1 MSLFRCE
8 ELYGEIEMRKKRVIF
23 FIIMIILLFG
33 ILAFRMVDLQM
44 FKGKLMEEYAEALG
58 SQSSRLCAVRGEIL
72 DRNSKLLVTN
82 ESTFYL
88 TVDESADERT
98 VNILSKILNKPIT
111 KDDNKLCQ
119 PFIFA
124 QNITK
129 EQAVILSEHNLQ
141 GVSISDGYKRK
152 TDGVRISHIAGTV
165 GNITEEEYAEKRTLG
180 YKINDITGKSG
191 IERFAEDYL
200 RGKDGEKITDSSGK
214 TTEFPAKDG
223 CFVELCIDK
232 ELQKKCED
240 ELSAAVDEV
249 NRSRNVCGGG
259 GAVVIDVKNG
269 DVLAMSSYPDYDI
282 STYAQDYDSLIS
294 DERNPVLNRCI
305 SGRYE
310 PGSVYKPVVALAALS
325 QGVISK
331 DEKILD
337 RGIYTFYAPSYM
349 PACHIW
355 TSKNETHGNVN
366 VSEALSKSC
375 NYYFYEVGRRL
386 GISKIAEYGEKFCLN
401 SKCGIELSGEEEG
414 IIASP
419 KTKENWVSGDTLQ
432 AAIGQSVNMFTPLS
446 LARYT
451 AAIAN
456 GGYVYKPHIVKRI
469 AQYDG
474 KTEYERKTELQSKVD
489 VSPEF
494 FDAVKEGM
502 RLCCTTGTAKQAFSG
517 KGYSAGGKTGTAQV
531 PNGPENGLFIGFA
544 PYDNP
549 EIAVCVVIEH
559 GSGEYTALA
568 ASEIMSEWIV
578 NRGNR

>member
-72 DRNSKLLVTN
+72 DRNSKVLVTN

-200 RGKDGEKITDSSGK
+200 RGKDGEKITDLSGK
-214 TTEFPAKDG
+214 TTEIPAKDG

-249 NRSRNVCGGG
+249 NRNMNVCGGG

-325 QGVISK
+325 EGVISK

-337 RGIYTFYAPSYM
+337 RGIYTFYAPS
-349 PACHIW
+349 
-355 TSKNETHGNVN
+355 
-366 VSEALSKSC
+366 
-375 NYYFYEVGRRL
+375 
-386 GISKIAEYGEKFCLN
+386 
-401 SKCGIELSGEEEG
+401 
-414 IIASP
+414 
-419 KTKENWVSGDTLQ
+419 
-432 AAIGQSVNMFTPLS
+432 
-446 LARYT
+446 
-451 AAIAN
+451 
-456 GGYVYKPHIVKRI
+456 
-469 AQYDG
+469 
-474 KTEYERKTELQSKVD
+474 
-489 VSPEF
+489 
-494 FDAVKEGM
+494 
-502 RLCCTTGTAKQAFSG
+502 
-517 KGYSAGGKTGTAQV
+517 
-531 PNGPENGLFIGFA
+531 
-544 PYDNP
+544 
-549 EIAVCVVIEH
+549 
-559 GSGEYTALA
+559 
-568 ASEIMSEWIV
+568 
-578 NRGNR
+578 

>member
-33 ILAFRMVDLQM
+33 ILAVRMVDLQM

-72 DRNSKLLVTN
+72 DRNSKVLVTN

-88 TVDESADERT
+88 TVDESADDRT

-141 GVSISDGYKRK
+141 GVSISDGYERK
-152 TDGVRISHIAGTV
+152 TDGGRISHLEG
-165 GNITEEEYAEKRTLG
+165 
-180 YKINDITGKSG
+180 
-191 IERFAEDYL
+191 
-200 RGKDGEKITDSSGK
+200 SGK

-325 QGVISK
+325 EGVISK

-502 RLCCTTGTAKQAFSG
+502 RLCCTTGTAKQAFSD

-531 PNGPENGLFIGFA
+531 PSGPENGLFIGFA